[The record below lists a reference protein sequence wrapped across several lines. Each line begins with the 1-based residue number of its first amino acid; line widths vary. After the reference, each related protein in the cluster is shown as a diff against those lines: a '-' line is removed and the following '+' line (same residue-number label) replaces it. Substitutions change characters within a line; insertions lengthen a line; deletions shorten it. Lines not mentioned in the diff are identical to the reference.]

1 MCIGVI
7 GTTRELSDLIRTE
20 LSLAVVAQFPTDIGT
35 VNRCDLLAF
44 EKADRK
50 LVNLTNIGL
59 SEAHSRDGEC
69 VQCFDQAAGCRQ

>member
-1 MCIGVI
+1 MCVRVI
-7 GTTRELSDLIRTE
+7 GTTRELSDFIWTE

-50 LVNLTNIGL
+50 LVNLANIGR
-59 SEAHSRDGEC
+59 SEAYSRDGEC
-69 VQCFDQAAGCRQ
+69 VQCFDQTAGRRQ